1 MEREL
6 TPGGNGGD
14 ADDWLRSYA
23 PALDPQINMMQ
34 LRHQGWGGGSSRE
47 SDQLISTSGLVATN
61 VRRPGTALHTKYNP
75 SSFLS

>member
-34 LRHQGWGGGSSRE
+34 LRLQGWGGDRHGSR
-47 SDQLISTSGLVATN
+47 II
-61 VRRPGTALHTKYNP
+61 
-75 SSFLS
+75 